1 MIGGAGEKLTL
12 RVVAKH
18 ADQWNTFGPPALFSH
33 KLNILGEHCAAVGRN
48 IEDIEISWAGAAV
61 VTDSKETKDAVV
73 NGMARAFG
81 RPVEEV
87 EPGLLAGSAAEVRD
101 RIERFVE
108 AGVTHF
114 IMIANTPFN
123 HDSLRRFAEEV
134 MPSFRG

>member
-1 MIGGAGEKLTL
+1 MTL

-18 ADQWNTFGPPALFSH
+18 ADQWNTFGPPALFRH
-33 KLNILGEHCAAVGRN
+33 KLAVLGEHCAAVGRN
-48 IEDIEISWAGAAV
+48 LEDIEISWAGAAA
-61 VTDSKETKDAVV
+61 VTDSKDAKQAVV
-73 NGMARAFG
+73 NAMARAFG
-81 RPVEEV
+81 RPAEEV
-87 EPGLLAGSAAEVRD
+87 EPGLLVGSAGEVRE

-108 AGVTHF
+108 AGVAHF